1 MVGAAAVSSN
11 LATSELISD
20 ESSDDVVPAPA
31 DTDDGASEALSQALQ
46 RLEQALGA
54 LESAVDA
61 HGERLHRAAAL
72 EHEMQ
77 QMALDRSE
85 LAQSLDAAESRIAAA
100 ETRADDLAQVNR
112 EVSAGLATAIAT
124 VRGVLERNA
133 RDGEDDDGAG

>member
-1 MVGAAAVSSN
+1 MGAAAASSS
-11 LATSELISD
+11 LAASELMPD
-20 ESSDDVVPAPA
+20 EASDDVVPAP
-31 DTDDGASEALSQALQ
+31 DEIDSGASEALSQALR

-54 LESAVDA
+54 LESAVDG
-61 HGERLHRAAAL
+61 HGERLRRAAAL

-85 LAQSLDAAESRIAAA
+85 LAQSLDAAESRIATA

-124 VRGVLERNA
+124 VRGVLERNV
-133 RDGEDDDGAG
+133 REGEDEDGAG